1 MTMPSLVIG
10 TAGHIDHGKTTLVE
24 MLTGVSLDRLPE
36 EQSRGITIA
45 LGFTPLDLADGRRVG
60 LVDVPGHERLVR
72 TMIAG
77 ATGIDAAILCVSA
90 VDGAMPQTR
99 EHLAI
104 LDLLG
109 VQQGVI
115 ALTMAD
121 LVDEELL
128 ELAIEDAR
136 DAVAGTFL
144 EGAPILPTSKDG
156 RGRAALLEAI
166 AGFSEGARRSTG
178 PFRLPI
184 DRTFTRPGFG
194 TVVTGTVG
202 SGRLDDG
209 ATVTLLP
216 GGHKARVRGI
226 EVHGVK
232 VDEALAGRRTA
243 LNLAGID
250 GKLVTRGSL
259 VAVGPVPC
267 PHMIDARYHHLP
279 GAPEL
284 LDGSTVRVLLGTTE
298 TLGKLFFAQPTER
311 IEGGTSAWIQLRLHD
326 PLPCRPGDR
335 FVIRRPSPAH
345 TLGGG
350 TIVDPWAPRLR
361 RRDRDRAADQLARLA
376 AGEHVVWLE
385 RAGESGIT
393 PEDWAARG
401 GEDVGEILGDR
412 RFAPQVVVRLQ
423 GVLLEALASYH
434 HEHPLS
440 LGAHRRE
447 LRRGRLAHLP
457 DRVFDALV
465 DKLAS
470 GLSVVI
476 EGPLVRIAGFEIAL
490 TAEQEALRTRLL
502 ETVRA
507 AGLAGKTTQQLTT
520 AFPADEVSALLRL
533 LDAGDHLLEV
543 SSVGWIAPEALAGL
557 QEQIRSW
564 FVEHDALSPG
574 DFKDLTGLTRKA
586 AIPLLEW
593 LDARRIT
600 QRSGDT
606 RIAGPALA

>member
-1 MTMPSLVIG
+1 MPSLVVG

-24 MLTGVSLDRLPE
+24 MLTGVALDRLPE

-77 ATGIDAAILCVSA
+77 ATGIDAVILCVSA

-109 VQQGVI
+109 VRQGVI
-115 ALTMAD
+115 ALTMSD

-128 ELAIEDAR
+128 ELAMEDVA

-144 EGAPILPTSKDG
+144 QGAQIIATSKDG
-156 RGRAALLEAI
+156 RGREALLQAI
-166 AGFSEGARRSTG
+166 GGFAESARSSSG

-194 TVVTGTVG
+194 TVATGTVW
-202 SGRLDDG
+202 SGRLADG
-209 ATVTLLP
+209 ETVTLLP

-232 VDEALAGRRTA
+232 VDEALPGRRTA

-250 GKLVTRGSL
+250 GKHVTRGAL
-259 VAVGPVPC
+259 VAVGSVPC
-267 PHMIDARYHHLP
+267 PHMIDVRYHHLP
-279 GAPEL
+279 DAPEL
-284 LDGSTVRVLLGTTE
+284 ADGTTVRVLLGTSE
-298 TLGKLFFAQPTER
+298 ALGKLFLAEPIEQ
-311 IEGGTSAWIQLRLHD
+311 IEGGTSAWAQLRLQD

-361 RRDRDRAADQLARLA
+361 QRDRARAAAELARLD

-385 RAGESGIT
+385 RAGESGVP
-393 PEDWAARG
+393 PEDWAARS
-401 GEDVGEILGDR
+401 GEEVGEILGDR
-412 RFAPQVVVRLQ
+412 RFAPQVVTRLQ
-423 GVLLEALASYH
+423 GVLLEALAAYH

-465 DKLAS
+465 SKLS
-470 GLSVVI
+470 SELSVVI

-490 TAEQEALRTRLL
+490 TPEQEALRAKLL
-502 ETVRA
+502 EAVEA
-507 AGLAGKTTQQLTT
+507 AGLAGRTTRELAT
-520 AFPADEVSALLRL
+520 AFPSDEVSALLRL
-533 LDAGDHLLEV
+533 LDADGALLEV
-543 SSVGWIAPEALAGL
+543 ASVGWIAPEALDGL
-557 QEQIRSW
+557 LAQIRGW
-564 FVEHDALSPG
+564 FGSNDSLSPG

-593 LDARRIT
+593 LDTQRVT

-606 RIAGPALA
+606 RIAGPALSS